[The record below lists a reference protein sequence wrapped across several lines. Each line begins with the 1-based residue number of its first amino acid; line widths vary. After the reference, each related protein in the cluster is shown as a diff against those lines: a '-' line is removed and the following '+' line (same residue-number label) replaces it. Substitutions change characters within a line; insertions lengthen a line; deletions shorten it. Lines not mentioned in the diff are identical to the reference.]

1 MTNLQTNDPIF
12 DINEVLA
19 QMLGTVKDTV
29 TDNWE
34 EVKSVANEFLNRRKE
49 RLELLAELTL
59 TGDLT
64 IEKLKSRLEDEKLV
78 FEAELHAIA
87 IISKAIA
94 QKAANA
100 ALDVLYN
107 AIKKIFEIKL

>member
-1 MTNLQTNDPIF
+1 MTAKKVTIDF
-12 DINEVLA
+12 DINEVLSD
-19 QMLGTVKDTV
+19 MLNAIKGVV
-29 TDNWE
+29 EDNWD

-59 TGDLT
+59 TGDLPL
-64 IEKLKSRLEDEKLV
+64 EKLESRLKDEKLIL
-78 FEAELHAIA
+78 EAELHAIA

-100 ALDVLYN
+100 ALDVLYK
-107 AIKKIFEIKL
+107 AIKGIIDITL

>member
-1 MTNLQTNDPIF
+1 MKEF
-12 DINEVLA
+12 DINEVLSE
-19 QMLGTVKDTV
+19 MLAAVKGTVE
-29 TDNWE
+29 DNWD
-34 EVKSVANEFLNRRKE
+34 EVKSVANEFLQRRKE

-64 IEKLKSRLEDEKLV
+64 LEKLKSRLEDEKLLL
-78 FEAELHAIA
+78 EAELHAIA

-100 ALDVLYN
+100 ALDVLYK
-107 AIKKIFEIKL
+107 AIKGIVDVIL